1 MVTQENNLCVTIE
14 HCSMQSYRERE
25 TDPKDPYRGPWNLD
39 GIGGLL
45 FAILEELSE
54 IRKVLA
60 ESVVLDG
67 TSITNTFTLPGGG
80 AKVTKIDFVEA
91 RHDGVPNNVSFD
103 VPLKKIARLK
113 ITNLGPGNVFYSTN
127 KGLAQYEA
135 AELIEAGETE
145 KIYLKKRSISQLNLV
160 CNNVQGASGQTA
172 KVRVTAWV

>member
-1 MVTQENNLCVTIE
+1 
-14 HCSMQSYRERE
+14 MQSFREGHD
-25 TDPKDPYRGPWNLD
+25 TQPKNPYTGPWNLD

-45 FAILEELSE
+45 FAILEELVD
-54 IRKVLA
+54 IKKVIH
-60 ESVVLDG
+60 ESAALEG
-67 TSITNTFTLPGGG
+67 TSITNTFILPGGG
-80 AKVTKIDFVEA
+80 AKVTRIDFVEA

-127 KGLAQYEA
+127 KGLSQYEA
-135 AELIEAGETE
+135 AELIEPGETE

-160 CNNVQGASGQTA
+160 CNNIAGATGQTA